1 MQDIHNPVSTG
12 SSREIVH
19 PPIDRMLARVDSRFT
34 LCTLAAKR
42 SRQIT
47 DMINGALGD
56 RGALSDFSAGQ
67 IPMLTSTKPLTLA
80 LNEIVDGDV
89 SPAEE
94 IAPAGT
100 DEGLESRPQ
109 G

>member
-1 MQDIHNPVSTG
+1 MQDSHNPVSTG
-12 SSREIVH
+12 NSREIVH

-80 LNEIVDGDV
+80 LNEVVDGDV

-94 IAPAGT
+94 NVPAVAEASPET
-100 DEGLESRPQ
+100 DSLG
-109 G
+109 